1 MNLTLASRHAALWSA
16 AVDMFGPYNLM
27 TASERIPV
35 AWKALWHNSVGDPE
49 RDRDFLIEHS
59 PATYLRNITC
69 PMLVLQGRNDPRV
82 IEESREV
89 VEQLRKAGKE
99 VEYKVFENEGHDVLK
114 YENKVTC
121 YNLISEFFRKHRRP

>member
-1 MNLTLASRHAALWSA
+1 
-16 AVDMFGPYNLM
+16 MFGQYNLV

-49 RDRDFLIEHS
+49 RDRDFLIERS
-59 PATYLRNITC
+59 PATYLHNIAC

-82 IEESREV
+82 IEQESREV

-114 YENKVTC
+114 YENKVAC
-121 YNLISEFFRKHRRP
+121 YNLITEFFKKHLRP